1 METKNSHIHTFLR
14 MQYPESVAALLFNP
28 TRTEVLLIQ
37 RRDVPVWVLP
47 GGGIDLGERPEQA
60 ALREM
65 FEETGFQ
72 VNIERL
78 VGVYTP
84 MNKLAKQTMVYEV
97 KWVGGTPCVNEET
110 RAVKFF
116 PLNQLPPL
124 PPPYAE
130 WIADGCAGGPPV
142 TRMLTSVNYQ
152 TLMKYVLTHPVLVLR
167 FLLSRIGLPI
177 NT

>member
-1 METKNSHIHTFLR
+1 

-28 TRTEVLLIQ
+28 NRTEVLLIQ

-78 VGVYTP
+78 VGNYTP
-84 MNKLAKQTMVYEV
+84 MNKLARQTMVFEV
-97 KWVGGTPCVNEET
+97 SLVGGKLCVSNET
-110 RAVKFF
+110 RAVRFF
-116 PLNQLPPL
+116 RLDELPPL

-130 WIADGCAGGPPV
+130 WIQDGCAGGPPV
-142 TRMLTSVNYQ
+142 TRVLTSVNYQ
-152 TLMKYVLTHPVLVLR
+152 TLMKYLLSHPVLVLR
-167 FLLSRIGLPI
+167 FLLARLGLPI

>member
-1 METKNSHIHTFLR
+1 
-14 MQYPESVAALLFNP
+14 MQYPESVAALLFTP
-28 TRTEVLLIQ
+28 DRTEVLLVQ

-47 GGGIDLGERPEQA
+47 GGGIELGERAEQA

-78 VGVYTP
+78 VGTYTP
-84 MNKLAKQTMVYEV
+84 INKLAKCTLVYEV
-97 KWVGGTPCVNEET
+97 TLVGGKQMLTDET
-110 RAVKFF
+110 RDIRFF
-116 PLNQLPPL
+116 PLNALPPL

-130 WIADGCAGGPPV
+130 WVADGCAGGPPV
-142 TRMLTSVNYQ
+142 TKVLSSVNYQ
-152 TLMKYVLTHPVLVLR
+152 TLMKYTLSHPVLVLR
-167 FLLSRIGLPI
+167 FLLARMGIPI